1 MSFKSHVE
9 VCDKLH
15 SQSGGYIE
23 LLRKMDNAPAYE
35 LLLVYVCV
43 TIYR

>member
-9 VCDKLH
+9 VCDKLQ

-23 LLRKMDNAPAYE
+23 LLRKMDNATAYE